1 MGTFD
6 ELKKKYS
13 CGSLLKKKSCQ
24 GRTIRIERLGVHTA
38 ERINERISRSAKQ
51 YLVELHRT
59 MRLADETYSD

>member
-24 GRTIRIERLGVHTA
+24 GRTIRIEKLGVQ
-38 ERINERISRSAKQ
+38 NERISRSAKQ
-51 YLVELHRT
+51 YRVELHRT